1 MPIFVKVRNV
11 AHLNRLINYTMY
23 KFIEYRHL
31 PDLEILKSHTLLLEA
46 NGIPF
51 EVDDSAM
58 RYNITPV
65 TGTGNP
71 WDNQYI
77 LKIREEDVDKV
88 DKLLAEGNA

>member
-1 MPIFVKVRNV
+1 MVRIYK
-11 AHLNRLINYTMY
+11 AKTNYPMD

>member
-1 MPIFVKVRNV
+1 MD
-11 AHLNRLINYTMY
+11 
-23 KFIEYRHL
+23 KFIEYRHV
-31 PDLEILKSHTLLLEA
+31 PDLEILEAHTRLLEA

-77 LKIREEDVDKV
+77 LKIKEADIEKV
-88 DKLLAEGNA
+88 DKLLAESNA

>member
-1 MPIFVKVRNV
+1 MD
-11 AHLNRLINYTMY
+11 

-31 PDLEILKSHTLLLEA
+31 PDLESLEAHTQLLEK

-58 RYNITPV
+58 RYTIPAI

-77 LKIREEDVDKV
+77 LKIREVDIEKV
-88 DKLLAEGNA
+88 DKLLAEDTA